1 MKKKVKISN
10 TAYYEGEVIEDDI
23 FHGLGK
29 YYSEDRKGNK
39 SILTGIFKKNQIFPN
54 FGFWEM
60 PDDELYEGEL
70 KDGKPHGKGKYSFSD
85 GMIKEGIFENGQI
98 KKTIKE
104 YLYRDFVKK
113 QTNMF
118 VKELEPKLRDGKWV
132 FLKIPSEEYNK
143 LVKEDY
149 FVKNIIESILT
160 EECKNLLDIIKT
172 LNIDYDYKFDENKKT
187 NIKTIKDKDGSK
199 YFGEI
204 KNDVMHGQGTFLF
217 PNGDK
222 YTGQWKDGEMD
233 GQGTFT
239 WAKGLEYV
247 GQWKDGKENGQG
259 TCTLADGTKRV
270 GEWKDGKENGQ
281 GTLTYPSGETYVGQ
295 WKDGEANGQGKRT
308 IPNVGKYVGEFKDS
322 KYHGQGTYTKA
333 DGRKVTGEFKDGKF
347 IQ

>member
-118 VKELEPKLRDGKWV
+118 IKELEPKLRDGKWV

-187 NIKTIKDKDGSK
+187 NINTIKHKDGSK

-204 KNDVMHGQGTFLF
+204 KNNVMHGQGTFLF